1 MSFTYSPTQ
10 LANIQYQKDLVK
22 KDEEIAE
29 LKAKMNL
36 TPCLYAVQYEKD
48 LVKKD
53 EEIALLKAKEKSNT
67 GWLKLTQDNAELKAE
82 NEKLKEQMSA
92 MVKEVKVG
100 EDVKVGEGDVGW
112 EKY

>member
-1 MSFTYSPTQ
+1 MDMLEP
-10 LANIQYQKDLVK
+10 AIK
-22 KDEEIAE
+22 EE
-29 LKAKMNL
+29 
-36 TPCLYAVQYEKD
+36 V
-48 LVKKD
+48 
-53 EEIALLKAKEKSNT
+53 AL
-67 GWLKLTQDNAELKAE
+67 LKAE